1 MTIVARLTKTRI
13 FVSNK
18 QKKMSEFDSRAQ
30 DWDKIPY
37 HWERAEA
44 VAECFRGMVPINNQ
58 MTALEYGAGTGILS
72 FLLSKEF
79 LEITLMDNSEE
90 MVKVMHEK
98 VAASGLK
105 NLKPLLFDLE
115 HSNYPESKFDCIFSQ
130 MVLHHIS
137 DTEIFL
143 DKCQRMLN
151 PDGYLVVA
159 DLFTEDGTFHGP
171 EAKVHLGFDPD
182 DLSKKL
188 QTMGF
193 RTIKHKTCFI
203 IKRHGKV
210 YPLFLLVAKA

>member
-1 MTIVARLTKTRI
+1 
-13 FVSNK
+13 
-18 QKKMSEFDSRAQ
+18 MSEFDSRAQ
-30 DWDKIPY
+30 DWDKTPY

-44 VAECFRGMVPINNQ
+44 VAQCFRDMVPINNR
-58 MTALEYGAGTGILS
+58 MKALEYGAGTGILS
-72 FLLSKEF
+72 FLLSRDF
-79 LEITLMDNSEE
+79 SEITLMDNSEE

-98 VAASGLK
+98 VVASGVK
-105 NLKPLLFDLE
+105 NLRPMLFDLE
-115 HSNYPESKFDCIFSQ
+115 HSNYPEGKFDCIFSQ

-143 DKCQRMLN
+143 DKCHRMLN

-193 RTIKHKTCFI
+193 KTIGHKICFI
-203 IKRHGKV
+203 MKRHGKS